1 MKNYLSLSDI
11 IRHQSDFM
19 TEILKPIVEHRKV
32 VKQGGSRYIAIPL
45 EWFEAN
51 NLNPDNLELL
61 MVANKDIRIVN
72 PDHEAEVYAE
82 ISRITKEAKTQKEE

>member
-1 MKNYLSLSDI
+1 MAET
-11 IRHQSDFM
+11 F
-19 TEILKPIVEHRKV
+19 KPIVEHRKV

-51 NLNPDNLELL
+51 SLDPDNLELL

-72 PDHEAEVYAE
+72 PNHELEVYKE
-82 ISRITKEAKTQKEE
+82 ISRITKEAKTQDGSR